1 MPEISI
7 ILPVYNS
14 ERYLKR
20 TIASI
25 QQQTF
30 IDYEVIAID
39 DGSTDGSLEL
49 LQDWSQNDARVQ
61 VLVNAQNTGVA
72 EVRNKGIAQAQGK
85 YICFIDS
92 DDTWHSDKL
101 ERQLAFMKQSNADFS
116 CTAYAMVDDEGKF
129 IKNRMLDKQVIILE
143 DLLKENYICCSTVM
157 LKAKIAKQC
166 RMNNGYAHEDYV
178 YWLDLLQSGAK
189 GMALNQVLTRYRLA
203 QAGRSANKGKAA
215 QGRWQIYRQYLNYGI
230 VKSAR
235 YFVQYA
241 VNGIKKYR

>member
-20 TIASI
+20 TISSI

-49 LQDWSQNDARVQ
+49 LQDWSQNDIRVR
-61 VLVNAQNTGVA
+61 VIANMQNIGVA
-72 EVRNKGIAQAQGK
+72 EVRNKGIIQAQGK

-92 DDTWHSDKL
+92 DDTWHNDKL
-101 ERQLAFMKQSNADFS
+101 ERQLAFMKQSNADLS

-129 IKNRMLDKQVIILE
+129 IKNRMIDKKIIILE

-157 LKAKIAKQC
+157 LKAEIAKQH
-166 RMNNGYAHEDYV
+166 RINSDYIHEDFV
-178 YWLDLLQSGAK
+178 YWLDLLQNGAE
-189 GMALNQVLTRYRLA
+189 GMVLNQVLVRYRLA
-203 QAGRSANKGKAA
+203 QTSRSANKGKAA
-215 QGRWQIYRQYLNYGI
+215 QGRWQIYRRYLQYGI
-230 VKSAR
+230 FKSAF
-235 YFVQYA
+235 YFLQYA
-241 VNGIKKYR
+241 INGIKKYS